1 MIRISTIVKAIYSF
15 YFRYINMFLR
25 MKNIMT
31 IIVLMSFMLTLAS
44 CNLFKPKYG
53 CPTNGKNIGAE
64 KLAAGDPDA
73 EKAARKAKK
82 FKS

>member
-1 MIRISTIVKAIYSF
+1 MPQK
-15 YFRYINMFLR
+15 
-25 MKNIMT
+25 MKNIT
-31 IIVLMSFMLTLAS
+31 ISSVLICFLILFAS

-64 KLAAGDPDA
+64 KLASGDPDA

-82 FKS
+82 FRS

>member
-1 MIRISTIVKAIYSF
+1 
-15 YFRYINMFLR
+15 MFLR

>member
-1 MIRISTIVKAIYSF
+1 M
-15 YFRYINMFLR
+15 RY
-25 MKNIMT
+25 T
-31 IIVLMSFMLTLAS
+31 LTLVVMFCFMIAATS
-44 CNLFKPKYG
+44 RNLFKPKYG

-73 EKAARKAKK
+73 ERAARKAKK

>member
-1 MIRISTIVKAIYSF
+1 MKAISM
-15 YFRYINMFLR
+15 RNLLAIAVMMCFLT
-25 MKNIMT
+25 MA
-31 IIVLMSFMLTLAS
+31 VS

-64 KLAAGDPDA
+64 KLASGDPEA

-82 FKS
+82 FRS

>member
-1 MIRISTIVKAIYSF
+1 
-15 YFRYINMFLR
+15 
-25 MKNIMT
+25 MKKILT
-31 IIVLMSFMLTLAS
+31 IIVLMSFMFILAS
-44 CNLFKPKYG
+44 CSMFKPKHG

>member
-1 MIRISTIVKAIYSF
+1 MKMSD
-15 YFRYINMFLR
+15 
-25 MKNIMT
+25 MKNFLLILVM
-31 IIVLMSFMLTLAS
+31 ISCILLLAS
-44 CNLFKPKYG
+44 CNLIKPKYG

-64 KLAAGDPDA
+64 KLASGDPEA

>member
-1 MIRISTIVKAIYSF
+1 MKKVLTILA
-15 YFRYINMFLR
+15 L
-25 MKNIMT
+25 T
-31 IIVLMSFMLTLAS
+31 SFMFGMAS
-44 CNLFKPKYG
+44 CSLFKPKYG

-82 FKS
+82 FRD

>member
-1 MIRISTIVKAIYSF
+1 MKMSD
-15 YFRYINMFLR
+15 
-25 MKNIMT
+25 MKNFLLILVM
-31 IIVLMSFMLTLAS
+31 ISCILLLAS

-64 KLAAGDPDA
+64 KLASGDPEA
-73 EKAARKAKK
+73 EKAARKAKR